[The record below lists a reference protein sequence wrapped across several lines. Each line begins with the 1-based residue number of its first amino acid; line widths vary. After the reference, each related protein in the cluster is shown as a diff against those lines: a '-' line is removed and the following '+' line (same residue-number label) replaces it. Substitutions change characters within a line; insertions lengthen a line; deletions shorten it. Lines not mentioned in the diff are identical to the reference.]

1 MNWYLLEQESQ
12 SVEGIIKALSEL
24 EGDIDVISSKVEEL
38 KKHMII
44 HSNEEIEKLKQ
55 QINSTA
61 QKEATQIIDKAKTEA
76 ESDSVVIA
84 KEAEE
89 NIARIRKN
97 IDSLSDTIVNKIV
110 KMVIKGSVS
119 SISGAKRKPNETVSN
134 PVGQVP

>member
-1 MNWYLLEQESQ
+1 LLERESQ
-12 SVEGIIKALSEL
+12 SVEGIIKALSDL
-24 EGDIDVISSKVEEL
+24 EGDIDAISSKVEEL

-55 QINSTA
+55 QINSAA
-61 QKEATQIIDKAKTEA
+61 QKEAKQIIDMAKTEA
-76 ESDSVVIA
+76 ESDSVAIA

-89 NIARIRKN
+89 NNARIRKN

-119 SISGAKRKPNETVSN
+119 SISGAKRKPNETLSN
-134 PVGQVP
+134 SVGQVP

>member
-1 MNWYLLEQESQ
+1 MLERESQ
-12 SVEGIIKALSEL
+12 SVEGIVKALSEL

-44 HSNEEIEKLKQ
+44 HSNGEIEKLKQ

-61 QKEATQIIDKAKTEA
+61 QKEAKQIIDKAKTEA
-76 ESDSVVIA
+76 ESDSVAIA

-89 NIARIRKN
+89 NIERIRKN
-97 IDSLSDTIVNKIV
+97 IDSLSDAIVNKIV

-119 SISGAKRKPNETVSN
+119 SISGARRKPNETLSN
-134 PVGQVP
+134 PVGQIP

>member
-1 MNWYLLEQESQ
+1 MLEQESQ

-38 KKHMII
+38 KKHMIF

-61 QKEATQIIDKAKTEA
+61 QKEAKQIIDTAKTEA
-76 ESDSVVIA
+76 ESDSMAIA

>member
-1 MNWYLLEQESQ
+1 LLEQESQ
-12 SVEGIIKALSEL
+12 SVEGIVKALSEL
-24 EGDIDVISSKVEEL
+24 EGDIDAISSKVEEL

-61 QKEATQIIDKAKTEA
+61 QKEAKQIIDMAKTEA
-76 ESDSVVIA
+76 ESDSVAIA

-110 KMVIKGSVS
+110 KKVIKGSVS

>member
-1 MNWYLLEQESQ
+1 MLERESQ

-24 EGDIDVISSKVEEL
+24 EVDIDVISSKVEEL

-55 QINSTA
+55 QINSAA
-61 QKEATQIIDKAKTEA
+61 QKEAKQIIDMAKTEA
-76 ESDSVVIA
+76 ESDSVAIA

-89 NIARIRKN
+89 NNARIRKN

-119 SISGAKRKPNETVSN
+119 SISGAKRKPNETLSN
-134 PVGQVP
+134 SVGQVP

>member
-1 MNWYLLEQESQ
+1 MLERESQ

-24 EGDIDVISSKVEEL
+24 EVNIDVISSKVEEL

-55 QINSTA
+55 QINSAA
-61 QKEATQIIDKAKTEA
+61 QKEAKQIIDMAKTEA
-76 ESDSVVIA
+76 ESDSVAIA

-89 NIARIRKN
+89 NNARIRKN

-119 SISGAKRKPNETVSN
+119 SISGAKRKPNETLSN
-134 PVGQVP
+134 SVGQVP

>member
-1 MNWYLLEQESQ
+1 MLEQESQ

-24 EGDIDVISSKVEEL
+24 EGDIDVISYKVEEL

-55 QINSTA
+55 QINSAA
-61 QKEATQIIDKAKTEA
+61 QKEAKQIIHMAKTEA
-76 ESDSVVIA
+76 ESDSVAIA

-89 NIARIRKN
+89 NNARIRKN

-110 KMVIKGSVS
+110 KMVMKGSVS
-119 SISGAKRKPNETVSN
+119 SISGAKPKPNETLSN
-134 PVGQVP
+134 SVGQVP

>member
-1 MNWYLLEQESQ
+1 LLEQESQ

-24 EGDIDVISSKVEEL
+24 EGDIDAISSKVEEL

-55 QINSTA
+55 QINSTG
-61 QKEATQIIDKAKTEA
+61 QKEAKQIIDMAKTEA
-76 ESDSVVIA
+76 ESDSVAIA
-84 KEAEE
+84 KEAEN

-119 SISGAKRKPNETVSN
+119 SISGAKRKPNEPLSN
-134 PVGQVP
+134 PVGQAP

>member
-1 MNWYLLEQESQ
+1 MLERESQ
-12 SVEGIIKALSEL
+12 SVEGIIKALSDL
-24 EGDIDVISSKVEEL
+24 EGDIDAISSKVEEL

-55 QINSTA
+55 QINSAA
-61 QKEATQIIDKAKTEA
+61 QKEAKQIIDMAKTEA
-76 ESDSVVIA
+76 ESDSVAIA

-89 NIARIRKN
+89 NNARIRKN

-119 SISGAKRKPNETVSN
+119 SISGAKRKPNETLSN
-134 PVGQVP
+134 SVGQVP

>member
-1 MNWYLLEQESQ
+1 MLERESQ

-24 EGDIDVISSKVEEL
+24 EVDIDVISSKVEEL

-44 HSNEEIEKLKQ
+44 NSNEEIEKLKQ

-61 QKEATQIIDKAKTEA
+61 QKEAKQIIEMAKTEA
-76 ESDSVVIA
+76 ESDSVAIA

-89 NIARIRKN
+89 NIVRIRKN

-110 KMVIKGSVS
+110 KMVIKGSDS
-119 SISGAKRKPNETVSN
+119 SISGAKRKPNEPLSN
-134 PVGQVP
+134 PVGQAP

>member
-1 MNWYLLEQESQ
+1 MLEQESQ

-55 QINSTA
+55 QINSAA
-61 QKEATQIIDKAKTEA
+61 QKEAKQIIDMAKTGA
-76 ESDSVVIA
+76 ESDSVAIA

-89 NIARIRKN
+89 NNARIRKN

-119 SISGAKRKPNETVSN
+119 SISGANRKPNETLSN
-134 PVGQVP
+134 SVGQVP